1 MLHGAG
7 ILTYMW
13 VMFGA
18 NVGSYSIHGTSGDR
32 RSILLMHTWNGV
44 PMKPEKL
51 IGKACQGHFTNY
63 CQIADSHVSRIGYI
77 MSHRSVISKKRNT
90 LMFISC
96 FQCFQCFRV
105 VACSGSNF
113 AKNPFFVA
121 QILQSSPIFPGRF
134 ALGVRGPRDT
144 SRGVPGTQI
153 CGWQPFV

>member
-77 MSHRSVISKKRNT
+77 MSHRSVISKKKEYT
-90 LMFISC
+90 HVYLMFPMFPM
-96 FQCFQCFRV
+96 FQ
-105 VACSGSNF
+105 G
-113 AKNPFFVA
+113 
-121 QILQSSPIFPGRF
+121 
-134 ALGVRGPRDT
+134 
-144 SRGVPGTQI
+144 
-153 CGWQPFV
+153 CGLFWFEFC